1 MAIAG
6 EKHFGFLLR
15 DLGVRNFAIF
25 LDICLIVTFLFF
37 FLSWNVLEMFQ
48 GLGGFSNQDNRCLH
62 CLQLLYLT
70 VSGFLFVVNANGIV
84 LHAA

>member
-1 MAIAG
+1 MKFCHLSGYLSYCYIS
-6 EKHFGFLLR
+6 FFLL
-15 DLGVRNFAIF
+15 L
-25 LDICLIVTFLFF
+25 L

-48 GLGGFSNQDNRCLH
+48 GLGGFSIQDNRCLH

-70 VSGFLFVVNANGIV
+70 VPGFLFVVNANGIV